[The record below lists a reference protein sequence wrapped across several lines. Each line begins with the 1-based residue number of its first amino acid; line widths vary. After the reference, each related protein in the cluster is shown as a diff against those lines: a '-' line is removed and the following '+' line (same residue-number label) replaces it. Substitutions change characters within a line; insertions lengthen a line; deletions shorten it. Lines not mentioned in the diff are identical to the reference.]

1 MTKERARDRILE
13 WEGAVR
19 RCEQWRGEGLRI
31 VFANGVFDL
40 LHVGHVRYLTAAR
53 ELGDRL
59 VVGINGDRSTAAHK
73 GAGRP
78 VVGAEDRAAVVAAL
92 RGVDAVVIFDQSTVA
107 ALLEALRPDVH
118 AKGTDYQVETVPE
131 RDTMVRLG
139 GVTAIAGDAKQH
151 ATRDLVERIRDRAGE
166 PT

>member
-1 MTKERARDRILE
+1 MTQERAGDRIVD

-19 RCEQWRGEGLRI
+19 RCDQWRREGLRI
-31 VFANGVFDL
+31 VLANGVFDL
-40 LHVGHVRYLTAAR
+40 LHVGHVRYLKAAR

-59 VVGINGDRSTAAHK
+59 VVGVNGDHSTAAHK

-78 VVGAEDRAAVVAAL
+78 VVGAEDRAALVAAL
-92 RGVDAVVIFDQSTVA
+92 RGVDAVVIFDQPTVA
-107 ALLEALRPDVH
+107 PLLEALRPDVH

-151 ATRDLVERIRDRAGE
+151 ATRDLVERIRARAAGR
-166 PT
+166 T